1 MKSAFG
7 AASDRRLLIASILLP
22 ILPDADALLAPWIPY
37 GSHFGGAFMPRCDA
51 RKRMK
56 INHEATVM
64 KVKQKVAWHVDA
76 KPHYP

>member
-1 MKSAFG
+1 MEIPRLDFLICNRG
-7 AASDRRLLIASILLP
+7 AAVVASATDWRPRVYENQRESHSARSVRLWEVAVP
-22 ILPDADALLAPWIPY
+22 
-37 GSHFGGAFMPRCDA
+37 
-51 RKRMK
+51 KMK